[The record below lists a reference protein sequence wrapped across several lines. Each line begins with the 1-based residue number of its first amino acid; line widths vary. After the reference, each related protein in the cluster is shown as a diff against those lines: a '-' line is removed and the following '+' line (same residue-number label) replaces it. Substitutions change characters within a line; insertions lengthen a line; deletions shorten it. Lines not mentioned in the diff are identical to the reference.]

1 MTLIKEKDIKAIE
14 EELKA
19 KQTELADLE
28 TSKDSEVTERESAL
42 AFVEKNSSDLILKK
56 EEKKARE
63 DEKIAKEKEIKEKE
77 DAIAVLQSEEE
88 KIQEDLSESE
98 SAAGEK
104 EQEIKDYKEQDE
116 KDIDEAVLQAKEGEL
131 DAIKKTIEGFEEALD
146 GKKAELAENKKDK
159 KEVDDEAKSID
170 DDLKVDEEIIGEAEK
185 NISEASNAV
194 KELDLKIRARNEV
207 IEEVGKA
214 IIALESDPTAVA
226 FEKQKVERQDLV
238 DKAFNSPF
246 VKEVLL
252 ADEIGPELKEA
263 GDRLKEDVEFLQ
275 DEFKNAMGIENDD
288 IIKKTIEEV
297 RDTGGIITAGEALEL
312 SRKSIFELNSIS
324 EKIKEACAKGFTSL
338 EVSNKEVSGLQVYAL
353 MELGYKVTHEFDE
366 YFEEVRYIIH
376 WTYASGENK

>member
-77 DAIAVLQSEEE
+77 DAIAILQSEEE

-159 KEVDDEAKSID
+159 KELDDEAKSID

-288 IIKKTIEEV
+288 IVKRTIEKV